1 MRPLVLAAA
10 LLAAPAFAQ
19 TQLATPRASPYA
31 EVSQTVGLTDLEVAY
46 HRPAVNGRRVWG
58 DLVPYGEVWR
68 AGANE
73 NTVFET
79 STDILI
85 EGQMLPGGRYGLHM
99 IPREDEWTVMFS
111 TTSSA
116 WGSYSYDPSEDAVRV
131 DVTPRASAL
140 TERLS
145 YHFDD
150 PSDTSTTLVLA
161 WADLEVPI
169 SITVDTPR
177 IVLANMETELRG
189 LAGFFWQGW
198 DQAARYAL
206 DNDVRLEDATSWA
219 ERSREISP
227 TFGNTMTLANLLE
240 ATGDFDGATSMRDEA
255 FTLASEDDVRAYAR
269 ERRRAG
275 QPDQADAALARIGDI
290 P

>member
-1 MRPLVLAAA
+1 MRPLVLALTA
-10 LLAAPAFAQ
+10 LTVPAFAQ
-19 TQLATPRASPYA
+19 TQLTTPRASPYA
-31 EVSQTVGLTDLEVAY
+31 EVSQTVGLTVLEVEY
-46 HRPAVNGRRVWG
+46 HRPAVNGRRIWG
-58 DLVPYGEVWR
+58 GLEPYGEVWR

-85 EGQMLPGGRYGLHM
+85 EGQPLSAGRYGFHT
-99 IPREDEWTVMFS
+99 IPGEDEWTIMFS

-116 WGSYSYDPSEDAVRV
+116 WGSYSYDPAEDAVRV
-131 DVTPRASAL
+131 TVTPHTSGL

-145 YHFDD
+145 YHFDN
-150 PSDTSTTLVLA
+150 PSDTSVTLVLA

-169 SITVDTPR
+169 SITVDTPA
-177 IVLANMETELRG
+177 IVLANMESELRG

-206 DNDVRLEDATSWA
+206 DNGVRLEDALGWA
-219 ERSREISP
+219 TRSREISP
-227 TFGNTMTLANLLE
+227 TFGNTMTLASLLE
-240 ATGDFDGATSMRDEA
+240 ATGDLEGAASSRDEA
-255 FTLASEDDVRAYAR
+255 YGMASEDDVRAYAR
-269 ERRRAG
+269 QRRRAG
-275 QPDQADAALARIGDI
+275 HPDEADAVLARLGDI